1 MGRWLNSLGIL
12 KGAINAS
19 RTGRYITVLYIHSIY
34 IYIYSTVFV
43 NIYADGVCG
52 IRDSFAIIVIC
63 CERAFNLMLH
73 TREHVNGNRSNSSS
87 RFGHLAWTTESPLP
101 PSPTPSSFAYT
112 SASYSA
118 ASFNSSSFSPSF
130 SHVRFNV
137 CLADNFWLSLSFR
150 CAAYA
155 DNGK

>member
-1 MGRWLNSLGIL
+1 MGRWLNSLGIH

-19 RTGRYITVLYIHSIY
+19 RTGRYITVLYIHN
-34 IYIYSTVFV
+34 IYSTVFV

-87 RFGHLAWTTESPLP
+87 SSRFGHLPWTTESTLP
-101 PSPTPSSFAYT
+101 PSPPTPASFAYT
-112 SASYSA
+112 SSSYSA
-118 ASFNSSSFSPSF
+118 ASFNSSSYSPSF
-130 SHVRFNV
+130 AHVRFNV
-137 CLADNFWLSLSFR
+137 CLADNFWLPLSFR